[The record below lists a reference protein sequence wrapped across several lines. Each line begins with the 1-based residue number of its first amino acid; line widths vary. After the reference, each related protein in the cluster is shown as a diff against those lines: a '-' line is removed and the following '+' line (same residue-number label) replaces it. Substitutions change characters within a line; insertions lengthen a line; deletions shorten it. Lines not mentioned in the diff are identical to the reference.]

1 MFGIG
6 TAEVILFGIIAAILF
21 SGRLPSAEQR
31 RERPPR
37 QKMGF
42 IELVTEQ
49 RDKAMTER
57 WKKFL
62 WSPAF
67 WATIGVFGCV
77 TGLYFQRVANNGSGL
92 WCLGLVFLG
101 AAYLEHKD

>member
-6 TAEVILFGIIAAILF
+6 TQEMILFGIVAAIMF
-21 SGRLPSAEQR
+21 SGRLPSAERR
-31 RERPPR
+31 RERLQR
-37 QKMGF
+37 QKNRF
-42 IELVTEQ
+42 IDLGTEQ
-49 RDKAMTER
+49 RDTTMKER

-67 WATIGVFGCV
+67 WATIGVFGCA

-101 AAYLEHKD
+101 AAYIEKNP